1 VALSLTI
8 EEAEKCQTVANQ
20 LGSKKVR
27 TRTRVVDAKYRL
39 TVEEL
44 ELFSNQLQTLPVK
57 VQGHKAVEDLLKQ
70 VQEFKE
76 GAHKLLARD
85 ISGKKLADGKK
96 PDKTKGEDK
105 EGEDESDV
113 EELSKDILKC
123 IETGLN
129 LDVDLEEM
137 TELKIRQKQVDWLV
151 EVEEFLEGEEIP

>member
-1 VALSLTI
+1 
-8 EEAEKCQTVANQ
+8 
-20 LGSKKVR
+20 
-27 TRTRVVDAKYRL
+27 
-39 TVEEL
+39 
-44 ELFSNQLQTLPVK
+44 VK